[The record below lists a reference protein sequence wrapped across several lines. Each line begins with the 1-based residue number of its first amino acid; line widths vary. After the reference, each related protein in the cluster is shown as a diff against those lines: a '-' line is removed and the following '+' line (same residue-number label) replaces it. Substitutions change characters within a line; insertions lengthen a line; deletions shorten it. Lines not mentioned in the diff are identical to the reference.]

1 MSNKRILGISIVI
14 SVLLIAY
21 KYFGSSTP
29 LLGSPYVPSQK
40 FNEGYNK
47 LVAEG
52 KNQDLVQPWGGL
64 DSIPDGEEVREA
76 IELGDSVIEVTTGNR
91 YEKGSWGDIAQWM
104 RLSFNYDDAYDNLHR
119 KVFGWYKGVNIQPTG
134 FNIYIYKFEIDRY
147 LNSSAVDDV
156 DNIEPGQFIT

>member
-40 FNEGYNK
+40 FLEGYNK

-52 KNQDLVQPWGGL
+52 KNQDLVQP
-64 DSIPDGEEVREA
+64 
-76 IELGDSVIEVTTGNR
+76 
-91 YEKGSWGDIAQWM
+91 
-104 RLSFNYDDAYDNLHR
+104 
-119 KVFGWYKGVNIQPTG
+119 
-134 FNIYIYKFEIDRY
+134 
-147 LNSSAVDDV
+147 
-156 DNIEPGQFIT
+156 